1 MATEDQT
8 TPKEMLQSAWN
19 VCKNREVQLMMF
31 TMAFSGLE
39 MGFWQSIFP
48 TCVGA
53 TKALGND
60 SDRLVGLAAICCGVG
75 EILSAGILF
84 WKNQDKNRGF
94 YYSLVYVF
102 AFIAFFLPTL
112 RYI

>member
-1 MATEDQT
+1 
-8 TPKEMLQSAWN
+8 MLKSAWN
-19 VCKNREVQLMMF
+19 VCKNNEVQLMMF

-94 YYSLVYVF
+94 YYSFVYVF

-112 RYI
+112 R

>member
-1 MATEDQT
+1 MPAEDQT

-19 VCKNREVQLMMF
+19 VCKNHEVQLMMF

-94 YYSLVYVF
+94 YYSLVYIF

-112 RYI
+112 R